1 LARPPG
7 GPHRGPSG
15 IAPLSRKLRFLD
27 NSKKHF
33 AEIYGYLFLGLVVL
47 VVLPWINE
55 TQTFV
60 VCDGIDGAGLA
71 SGAIVG
77 GQLACDRRR

>member
-1 LARPPG
+1 M
-7 GPHRGPSG
+7 
-15 IAPLSRKLRFLD
+15 
-27 NSKKHF
+27 
-33 AEIYGYLFLGLVVL
+33 GLVVL

-60 VCDGIDGAGLA
+60 VCDGIDEAGLA